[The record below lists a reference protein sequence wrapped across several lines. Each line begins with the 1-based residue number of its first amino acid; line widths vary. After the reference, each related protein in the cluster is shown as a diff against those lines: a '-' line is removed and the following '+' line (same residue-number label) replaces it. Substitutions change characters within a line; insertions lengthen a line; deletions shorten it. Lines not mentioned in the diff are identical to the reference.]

1 MCFPRLKYWEIL
13 TTKST
18 RQGTAHLNQVGYY

>member
-1 MCFPRLKYWEIL
+1 MGKG

-18 RQGTAHLNQVGYY
+18 RQGTM